1 MIVTY
6 EQDFIARVKDLA
18 ILGLYPPQ
26 IAERLGI
33 VGLERALVLKNITD
47 PDHPLC
53 KEYWKTTQ
61 HREEDLDAALQTA
74 CMTGDPKALMLAYEL
89 NEQKRIDKLK
99 SELFGL

>member
-1 MIVTY
+1 MITTY
-6 EQDFIARVKDLA
+6 PSDFIARVKDFA

-26 IAERLGI
+26 IAERMQLCG
-33 VGLERALVLKNITD
+33 VERALFLKNITD
-47 PDHPLC
+47 PDHPLS
-53 KEYWKTTQ
+53 KEYWKARE

-74 CMTGDPKALMLAYEL
+74 CMTGDPKALTLAYEL

>member
-6 EQDFIARVKDLA
+6 EKDFIDRVKDLA

-33 VGLERALVLKNITD
+33 VGVERALFLKNITD

-53 KEYWKTTQ
+53 KEYWKTRE

-74 CMTGDPKALMLAYEL
+74 CMTGDPKALTLAYGL
-89 NEQKRIDKLK
+89 KQQQRIDKLK
-99 SELFGL
+99 AELFGL

>member
-6 EQDFIARVKDLA
+6 EKDFIDRVKDLA

-33 VGLERALVLKNITD
+33 VGVERALFLKNITD

-53 KEYWKTTQ
+53 KEYWKTRE

-74 CMTGDPKALMLAYEL
+74 CMTGDPKALTLAYEL
-89 NEQKRIDKLK
+89 KQQQRINKLK
-99 SELFGL
+99 AELFGL